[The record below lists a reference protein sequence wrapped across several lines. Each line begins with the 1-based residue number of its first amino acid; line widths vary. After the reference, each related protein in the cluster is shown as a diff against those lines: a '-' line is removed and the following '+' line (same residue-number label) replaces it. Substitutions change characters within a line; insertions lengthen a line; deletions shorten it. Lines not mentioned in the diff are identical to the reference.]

1 MKKIIILFYCRICVD
16 ILGFP
21 IYLQHTKQN
30 FTTKKKRNIIDD
42 YNFNKVNNI
51 LYKSNLIKQ
60 N

>member
-30 FTTKKKRNIIDD
+30 FTTKKNE
-42 YNFNKVNNI
+42 I
-51 LYKSNLIKQ
+51 LLMITTSIKLITFYINQ
-60 N
+60 I